1 MQNSIV
7 SAASITPFAARPA
20 RVRRPVPSAEAGQYI
35 VRLAETASEIESAYR
50 LRHDVFNV
58 ELGSG
63 ATSTGLEFDNYDL
76 KCRHLIAIDRE
87 TGETVGTYRLNT
99 IETAGS
105 VNGFYSSTEF
115 TIEDLPRDVI
125 EQSVELGRACIAHDH
140 RNTRVLFLLWKTLVA
155 FISWTE
161 KRYLFGCCSV
171 FTREPEMGRAVYRY
185 LAERGHIHDDFS
197 VRPCKNGLTLTED
210 ADPDID
216 IKLPDLFNMYL
227 RIGAKVCGPPM
238 IDDTF
243 GSIDFFVVFDI
254 NNLNGKYLKIF
265 G

>member
-1 MQNSIV
+1 MV
-7 SAASITPFAARPA
+7 LAAPAMSLAIAPA
-20 RVRRPVPSAEAGQYI
+20 RAYRPVPSAEAGRYI

-50 LRHDVFNV
+50 LRHDVFNL

-63 ATSTGLEFDNYDL
+63 DNSTGLEFDGYDL
-76 KCRHLIAIDRE
+76 KCRHLIAIDRD

-105 VNGFYSSTEF
+105 INGFYSSTEF

-125 EQSVELGRACIAHDH
+125 EQSVELGRACIARDH
-140 RNTRVLFLLWKTLVA
+140 RNTRVLMLLWKTVLS
-155 FISWTE
+155 FISLTE

-171 FTREPEMGRAVYRY
+171 FTRDMEMGQAIYRHLDAGGYVHDKLAVQPCKDRLEFTDEPENKI
-185 LAERGHIHDDFS
+185 E
-197 VRPCKNGLTLTED
+197 
-210 ADPDID
+210 

-227 RIGAKVCGPPM
+227 RIGAKVCSRPM
-238 IDDTF
+238 VDDSF
-243 GSIDFFVVFDI
+243 GSIDFFVIFDI
-254 NNLNGKYLKIF
+254 NNLNEKYARLF